1 MIDEFSDLH
10 GFSKRHKKFVNQ
22 FNKFSFDGNNNIY
35 IKFINLIT
43 IKNFDIGKNIFIKSI
58 EKVDLD
64 FFSKIYSKI
73 ISNPLINLNYKS
85 YVLNRLDK
93 ELKNESN
100 LNEQIIQLIYQI
112 KYFIDW
118 IILAPKFI
126 NTFYDMLTKYFEDLN
141 TKKELI
147 FSIGNYFSTKKE
159 NQKDLFIKFK
169 DLLQNE
175 PIYQKLDE
183 INVNK
188 FNEEELF
195 YIYSCAQYYDKNDL
209 NNPEEIPTQVIAKYI
224 YEHQQFYEYKEII
237 EKIEEFSKR
246 LNFGKF
252 SPERDNSLRQLFLC
266 QEPKSLDYLEIIS

>member
-1 MIDEFSDLH
+1 
-10 GFSKRHKKFVNQ
+10 
-22 FNKFSFDGNNNIY
+22 
-35 IKFINLIT
+35 
-43 IKNFDIGKNIFIKSI
+43 
-58 EKVDLD
+58 
-64 FFSKIYSKI
+64 
-73 ISNPLINLNYKS
+73 
-85 YVLNRLDK
+85 
-93 ELKNESN
+93 
-100 LNEQIIQLIYQI
+100 
-112 KYFIDW
+112 
-118 IILAPKFI
+118 
-126 NTFYDMLTKYFEDLN
+126 MLTKYFEDLN

-224 YEHQQFYEYKEII
+224 FEHQQFYEYKEII

-252 SPERDNSLRQLFLC
+252 STERDNSLRQLFLC